1 MSIKY
6 QILGNPGGDNAL
18 MVWINSGTKM
28 YRLLFDCGEDLLNKL
43 NYSDICSIDHLF
55 FSHLH
60 LDHAAGFDYF
70 FRRNYDRSSKP
81 VIVWGPKSTTQTISN
96 RFRGYT
102 WNLVN
107 ELPGKW
113 NLNDIDN
120 NVITTSRF
128 LTSEGFSRKH
138 RLNRKEFRNYIF
150 ENENF
155 KVSIAE
161 LNHIIPSIAYRID
174 EKPTINIDKT
184 LLKKSGLHSGPWLE
198 KIKDL
203 TNGPNKKIII
213 DNKKYSL
220 KELRSKLIK
229 IHEGDSIA
237 YLTDFVFDKQSSA
250 RAIKLVKGCNTIVC
264 ESQYSTSDLK
274 LAKKNFHLT
283 VSQSAKIAR
292 EANVKNLILFH
303 ISERYDVKTDYPLL
317 LKESRKIFGNTDFP
331 KEWNL

>member
-6 QILGNPGGDNAL
+6 QILGKPGDDNAL

-28 YRLLFDCGEDLLNKL
+28 YRLLFDCGEDLLKEIA
-43 NYSDICSIDHLF
+43 YSDVSSIDHLF

-81 VIVWGPKSTTQTISN
+81 VIVWGPKGTTKTISN
-96 RFRGYT
+96 RLRGYT

-113 NLNDIDN
+113 DINDIDN
-120 NVITTSRF
+120 NIITTSRF

-138 RLNRKEFRNYIF
+138 RKNRKEFRTYIF

-155 KVSIAE
+155 KISIAE

-174 EKPTINIDKT
+174 EKPTINIDKS
-184 LLKKSGLHSGPWLE
+184 LLKETGLPSGPWLE
-198 KIKDL
+198 KVKDL
-203 TNGPNKKIII
+203 SINSNKKVII
-213 DNKKYSL
+213 DHKTFSL
-220 KELRSKLIK
+220 KELRNKLIK

-237 YLTDFVFDKQSSA
+237 YLTDFIFDKKSSA

-274 LAKKNFHLT
+274 LAEKNFHLA
-283 VSQSAKIAR
+283 VSQSAKIAKR
-292 EANVKNLILFH
+292 AGINKLILFH
-303 ISERYDVKTDYPLL
+303 ISERYDVKKDYNQL
-317 LKESRKIFGNTDFP
+317 LKEAKDIFENSFFP
-331 KEWNL
+331 GEWDL